1 MNLHAIGID
10 LGKTTFHLVGLNQ
23 AGEVQVRK
31 KFSRSQLLRFT
42 ANVQVH
48 LIGMEA
54 CAGSHFLGK
63 ALREQGHTARL
74 MPAQYVKP
82 FVKTNKSDFID
93 AEAIAEAVSRPS
105 MRFVPIK
112 TDEQL
117 DMQSLHRV
125 RERWIMRRTS
135 VVNQIRGL
143 LLERGITVRTG
154 RCHLDAALPGI
165 LEDGSTSLSGTVR
178 FLLLELKQEL
188 EQLAGHIEQAETLIE
203 RAAQQSEAC
212 QRLDAIPGIGPL
224 TATALIAA
232 IGNGGAFRKGREFA
246 AWVGLVPREHST
258 GGKQKLLGISKRGNS
273 YLRKLFV
280 QGARAVLEIQRQAVL
295 RFEALA
301 SRAVIAQ
308 PLQHRRRGTGQQ
320 TGTHGMG
327 RTGQRRCLSASGSGW
342 HDWSADDGC
351 LTTALEIALRF
362 PHPQTS
368 YGYCNKVKIS
378 RQVCWRTMRWH
389 NGRTRRSPNPN
400 SEEVLRDCVT
410 NGERSAAHS
419 ILARS
424 LGSNKGRIHLRRP
437 TCHSHFSL
445 AARRR
450 TIHAE

>member
-10 LGKTTFHLVGLNQ
+10 LGKTVFHLVGLNQ

-31 KFSRSQLLRFT
+31 KFSRTQLLRFT

-63 ALREQGHTARL
+63 ALREQGHEARL

-82 FVKTNKSDFID
+82 FVKTNKNDFID

-154 RCHLDAALPGI
+154 RCHLDAALPNI
-165 LEDGSTSLSGTVR
+165 LEDGSTSLSGTLR
-178 FLLLELKQEL
+178 FLLVELKQEL
-188 EQLAGHIEQAETLIE
+188 EQLAGHIEQAEMLIQ

-280 QGARAVLEIQRQAVL
+280 QGARAVLKYRDKQCSGLKHWLAELSSRSHYNVVGVALANKLARMAWAVL
-295 RFEALA
+295 
-301 SRAVIAQ
+301 
-308 PLQHRRRGTGQQ
+308 
-320 TGTHGMG
+320 
-327 RTGQRRCLSASGSGW
+327 ASG
-342 HDWSADDGC
+342 DPYRPPVLAD
-351 LTTALEIALRF
+351 TTGLQMPA
-362 PHPQTS
+362 
-368 YGYCNKVKIS
+368 V
-378 RQVCWRTMRWH
+378 
-389 NGRTRRSPNPN
+389 
-400 SEEVLRDCVT
+400 
-410 NGERSAAHS
+410 
-419 ILARS
+419 
-424 LGSNKGRIHLRRP
+424 
-437 TCHSHFSL
+437 
-445 AARRR
+445 
-450 TIHAE
+450 